1 MTEVSSLAAEARDR
15 AGKGVARALRRS
27 GRVPAVI
34 YGDKKEPLAISLA
47 AHDLSREL
55 QQARRV
61 GAAPRR
67 RGETSERALMGGPVV
82 GSGRGPGARAC
93 SRGPR
98 HYKFEQPRGPTP

>member
-34 YGDKKEPLAISLA
+34 YGDKKEPLSISLA

-55 QQARRV
+55 GAFGFQVHANLYSRV
-61 GAAPRR
+61 
-67 RGETSERALMGGPVV
+67 E
-82 GSGRGPGARAC
+82 
-93 SRGPR
+93 
-98 HYKFEQPRGPTP
+98 